1 MRPVLTIDFGS
12 TYTKVVAVDADAP
25 RILATAQD
33 FTTAATDLSSGL
45 DKALAKL
52 HAKTGPMDY
61 AAKLAC
67 SSAAGGLR
75 MVAVGLVPALTAKA
89 ARFAAYGAGA
99 KVIATYSYELTRAD
113 AEAIRAHRPDIVL
126 LSGGTD
132 GGNKEVIL
140 KNARMLA
147 GIEADFPVIVAGN
160 RAAQDECVDII
171 AASGKPVYG
180 ADNVMP
186 SLNMLNVRPAQDI
199 IRRVFLER
207 IVLAKGLSTAQELI
221 DGILMPTPAAVLNAL
236 TLLAEGTS
244 NRPGLGDLMA
254 VDVGGATTDVYSIAR
269 GLPTSPATMLHGL
282 REPRVKRTVEGDIGM
297 RYGAS
302 GVAEAAGMDAL
313 SEVSGL
319 PADTITCLL
328 RQIQEDPSLLP
339 QGDELSALDYALAV
353 LAVRTGLIR
362 HAGTLTQVYTPMGA
376 VYRQEGKDLTEISRM
391 VVTGGTL
398 IYSGRSQDIVKTA
411 LQGNDPSALL
421 PRDPVITV
429 DHQYILASMG
439 LLAGYDQAAALD
451 ILLQQFGKDVDNAAG
466 Q

>member
-1 MRPVLTIDFGS
+1 M
-12 TYTKVVAVDADAP
+12 
-25 RILATAQD
+25 
-33 FTTAATDLSSGL
+33 
-45 DKALAKL
+45 
-52 HAKTGPMDY
+52 
-61 AAKLAC
+61 
-67 SSAAGGLR
+67 
-75 MVAVGLVPALTAKA
+75 
-89 ARFAAYGAGA
+89 
-99 KVIATYSYELTRAD
+99 
-113 AEAIRAHRPDIVL
+113 
-126 LSGGTD
+126 
-132 GGNKEVIL
+132 
-140 KNARMLA
+140 
-147 GIEADFPVIVAGN
+147 
-160 RAAQDECVDII
+160 
-171 AASGKPVYG
+171 
-180 ADNVMP
+180 
-186 SLNMLNVRPAQDI
+186 
-199 IRRVFLER
+199 
-207 IVLAKGLSTAQELI
+207 
-221 DGILMPTPAAVLNAL
+221 LNAL

-319 PADTITCLL
+319 PAETITRLL
-328 RQIQEDPSLLP
+328 HQIQGDPSLLP

-421 PRDPVITV
+421 PRDPMITV